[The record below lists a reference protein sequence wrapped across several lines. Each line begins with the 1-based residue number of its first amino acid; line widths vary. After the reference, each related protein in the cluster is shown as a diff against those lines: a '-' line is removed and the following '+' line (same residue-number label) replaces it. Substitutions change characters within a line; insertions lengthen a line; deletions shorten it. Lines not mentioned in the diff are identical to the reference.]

1 MIMKRLTLLFITI
14 IALLSNTANSQDQKA
29 VEILESMQERY
40 EQSIEDIDDYIMEKS
55 DHTIYYKKATTDD
68 GRPYFKTKNKG
79 GYGEDM
85 ESASGANKNFYSQF
99 SSQAK
104 EKATYKGTDEVDG
117 NEVHVIYIDQMEE
130 KGFNQDKDTE
140 NTIKDIF
147 LYIDSDKLVIRKM
160 EYTMESQVQ
169 GGESREIS
177 PVVKNSDFRNVE
189 GMLIP
194 YETVTVVEGLTLSEE
209 ERKQAKKGLKEFEEM
224 PEAQKEM
231 AKNMMGD
238 KIEKYRKMIEN
249 NRYEKVS
256 KVKEIKVNTGME
268 DF

>member
-14 IALLSNTANSQDQKA
+14 TALLSNTANGQDQKA
-29 VEILESMQERY
+29 VETLESMQERY
-40 EQSIEDIDDYIMEKS
+40 EQSIEDIDDYIMEKN

-68 GRPYFKTKNKG
+68 GRPYFKTKTKG
-79 GYGEDM
+79 EYREEL
-85 ESASGANKNFYSQF
+85 ESASGANNDLYSQF

-104 EKATYKGTDEVDG
+104 EKATYRGTDEVDD
-117 NEVHVIYIDQMEE
+117 NEVHVIYIDQMETE
-130 KGFNQDKDTE
+130 GFNLEKNTE
-140 NTIKDIF
+140 NTFKDIF

-160 EYTMESQVQ
+160 EYTVESIVQ
-169 GGESREIS
+169 GGEVREIF
-177 PVVKNSDFRNVE
+177 PVIKNSDFRNVQ

-194 YETVTVVEGLTLSEE
+194 YKTVTVVEGLTLSEE

-224 PEAQKEM
+224 PEAPKEM

-256 KVKEIKVNTGME
+256 KVKEIKVNTGMD